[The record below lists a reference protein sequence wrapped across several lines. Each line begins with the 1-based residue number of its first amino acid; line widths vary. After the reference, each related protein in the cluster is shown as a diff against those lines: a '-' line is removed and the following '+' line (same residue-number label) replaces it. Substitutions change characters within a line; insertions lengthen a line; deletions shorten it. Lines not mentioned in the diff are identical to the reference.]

1 MKTVTRVYEVIALL
15 LVLGCL
21 GQILWRAASYDA
33 QLSELK
39 TAMSNGWQKAQWQ
52 AIERINLLT
61 KDVRRNGNPRSGTES
76 IKRAQL
82 LRKKTAQIN
91 QVLDKAIDDQT
102 YNLDTL
108 QKAIKQYKKWL
119 SIEFKDRKLPP
130 IDSAQ
135 TLTNFCDLGNTTAIG
150 AQALIGEKKLRIQQ
164 LQALVLRRLGIIDL
178 AGVIRCCFGCQR
190 VYTTPQATLVEL
202 GKDYK
207 ADMYFG
213 NSVFFRHLYFV
224 MNDQPI
230 PIRSEMGEVTFKAQG
245 AGTKHWNATFG
256 FHSYD
261 GKDTT
266 IVHKIYYEVK

>member
-1 MKTVTRVYEVIALL
+1 
-15 LVLGCL
+15 
-21 GQILWRAASYDA
+21 
-33 QLSELK
+33 
-39 TAMSNGWQKAQWQ
+39 
-52 AIERINLLT
+52 
-61 KDVRRNGNPRSGTES
+61 
-76 IKRAQL
+76 L

-164 LQALVLRRLGIIDL
+164 LQALVLSRIG
-178 AGVIRCCFGCQR
+178 AGDYSLDIRCCFSCYG
-190 VYTTPQATLVEL
+190 VYTTPQTTLIEV

-207 ADMYFG
+207 ADMFF
-213 NSVFFRHLYFV
+213 NSLVHLRHLHFA

-230 PIRSEMGEVTFKAQG
+230 YRRHNETGEVTFKAQG
-245 AGTKHWNATFG
+245 TGTQHWDATFR